1 MTLSHS
7 GVNKDQAGPMTSMT
21 VEAVRL
27 TKHYGGRSAVEDVS
41 FTASQGDIVGL
52 LGPNGAGKTT
62 TIRLLTTVLVPTSG
76 EFSIAG
82 HPSTSPNEIR
92 RCVGVLPES
101 SGYPAHQTGGEYLR
115 FFARLYGLSR
125 SNARSLAAELLATVG
140 LADRAGSPIST
151 YSRGMRQRLGIAR
164 ALVNDPVVVFLDEP
178 TLGLDP
184 AGQAQVLDII
194 RTIAKSRAA
203 TVVLS
208 THLLPEVED
217 VCSKVVILHH
227 GSVAVAGSVGEVIST
242 ALIEQSAELRVPLD
256 MVERARN
263 VLAGFPNLSVDQLAE
278 QPDVLSLSV
287 DGAGTGPGSSE
298 LMNAALAAI
307 TAAGIPVL
315 RFELEGA
322 RLSDAFFKMTSEAV
336 A

>member
-1 MTLSHS
+1 MT
-7 GVNKDQAGPMTSMT
+7 NRT
-21 VEAVRL
+21 VEAVQL
-27 TKHYGGRSAVEDVS
+27 TKHYGARRAVEDVS
-41 FTASQGDIVGL
+41 FTADQGDIIGL

-62 TIRLLTTVLVPTSG
+62 TIRVLTTVLAPSSG

-82 HPSTSPNEIR
+82 HPSTAANEIR
-92 RCVGVLPES
+92 LSVGVLPES
-101 SGYPAHQTGGEYLR
+101 TGYPAHQTGGEYLR

-125 SNARSLAAELLATVG
+125 SRARSLAAELLATVG
-140 LADRAGSPIST
+140 LEERAGSPIST

-164 ALVNDPVVVFLDEP
+164 VLVNDPVVVFLDEP

-194 RTIAKSRAA
+194 RTIAKTRSA

-208 THLLPEVED
+208 THLLPEVEE
-217 VCSKVVILHH
+217 VCSKVVILNH
-227 GSVAVAGSVGEVIST
+227 GRVAVAGSVGEVIST
-242 ALIEQSAELRVPLD
+242 ALIEQSAQLRVPLD
-256 MVERARN
+256 LVERARN
-263 VLAGFPNLSVDQLAE
+263 VLAGFPNLTVDQLAE
-278 QPDVLSLSV
+278 QPDVLRLAV
-287 DGAGTGPGSSE
+287 DGAGTGAGSSDI
-298 LMNAALAAI
+298 MNAALAAT

-322 RLSDAFFKMTSEAV
+322 RLSDAFFKMTSRAV

>member
-1 MTLSHS
+1 
-7 GVNKDQAGPMTSMT
+7 MTSMT

-27 TKHYGGRSAVEDVS
+27 TKHYGARSAVEDVS
-41 FTASQGDIVGL
+41 FTAFQGEIVGL

-62 TIRLLTTVLVPTSG
+62 TIRLLTTVLPPTSG

-82 HPSTSPNEIR
+82 HGSTSATEIR
-92 RCVGVLPES
+92 RCIGVLSES

-115 FFARLYGLSR
+115 FFARLFGLSR
-125 SNARSLAAELLATVG
+125 SIAQSRAVELLAIVG
-140 LADRAGSPIST
+140 LEERADSPIST

-194 RTIAKSRAA
+194 RTIAKSRDA

-208 THLLPEVED
+208 THVLPEVED
-217 VCSKVVILHH
+217 VCSKVVILNH
-227 GSVAVAGSVGEVIST
+227 GRVAISGSVGEVINK
-242 ALIEQSAELRVPLD
+242 ALINQSAQLRVPLD
-256 MVERARN
+256 LVERARN
-263 VLAGFPNLSVDQLAE
+263 VLAGFTDLTVDQLAE
-278 QPDVLSLSV
+278 QPDVLSLAV
-287 DGAGTGPGSSE
+287 DRPGSATDVGSSDA
-298 LMNAALAAI
+298 MNAALAAI

-315 RFELEGA
+315 SFELEGA
-322 RLSDAFFKMTSEAV
+322 RLSDAFLKMTSEAS

>member
-1 MTLSHS
+1 
-7 GVNKDQAGPMTSMT
+7 MTSMT

-27 TKHYGGRSAVEDVS
+27 TKRYGERSAVEDVS
-41 FTASQGDIVGL
+41 FMASQGEIVGL

-62 TIRLLTTVLVPTSG
+62 TIRLLTTVLSPTSG

-82 HPSTSPNEIR
+82 HPSTAAGEIR
-92 RCVGVLPES
+92 RSVGVLPES

-115 FFARLYGLSR
+115 FFARLYGLDR
-125 SNARSLAAELLATVG
+125 SAARAIAAELLMAVG
-140 LADRAGSPIST
+140 LEDRADSPIAS

-164 ALVNDPVVVFLDEP
+164 ALINDPVVVFLDEP

-184 AGQAQVLDII
+184 AGQAQVLEII
-194 RTIAKSRAA
+194 RGIAKRRAA

-208 THLLPEVED
+208 THLLPEVEE
-217 VCSKVVILHH
+217 VCSKVVILNH
-227 GSVAVAGSVGEVIST
+227 GRVVASGSVGEVIST
-242 ALIEQSAELRVPLD
+242 ALIKQSAQLRVPLEL
-256 MVERARN
+256 VERARN
-263 VLAGFPNLSVDQLAE
+263 VLAGFPDLNVEQLME
-278 QPDVLSLSV
+278 QPDVLTLAV
-287 DGAGTGPGSSE
+287 DTQGRAAGSASSDM
-298 LMNAALAAI
+298 MNAALAAI

-322 RLSDAFFKMTSEAV
+322 RLSDAFLKMTSEAV

>member
-1 MTLSHS
+1 
-7 GVNKDQAGPMTSMT
+7 MTSMT

-27 TKHYGGRSAVEDVS
+27 TKRYGGRSAVEDVS
-41 FTASQGDIVGL
+41 FTASQGEIVGL

-62 TIRLLTTVLVPTSG
+62 TIRLLTTVLSPTSG

-82 HPSTSPNEIR
+82 HPSTAAGEIR
-92 RCVGVLPES
+92 RSVGVLPES

-115 FFARLYGLSR
+115 FFARLYGLDR
-125 SNARSLAAELLATVG
+125 SAARAIAAELLTAVG
-140 LADRAGSPIST
+140 LEDRADSPIAS

-164 ALVNDPVVVFLDEP
+164 ALINDPVVVFLDEP

-184 AGQAQVLDII
+184 AGQAQVLEII
-194 RTIAKSRAA
+194 RGIAKRRAA

-208 THLLPEVED
+208 THLLPEVEE
-217 VCSKVVILHH
+217 VCSKVVILNH
-227 GSVAVAGSVGEVIST
+227 GRVVASGSVGEVIST
-242 ALIEQSAELRVPLD
+242 ALIKQSAQLRVHLEL
-256 MVERARN
+256 VERARN
-263 VLAGFPNLSVDQLAE
+263 VLAGFPDLNVEQHMD
-278 QPDVLSLSV
+278 QPDVLTLAV
-287 DGAGTGPGSSE
+287 DTQGRAAGSASSDM
-298 LMNAALAAI
+298 MNAALAAI

-322 RLSDAFFKMTSEAV
+322 RLSDAFLKMTSEAV

>member
-1 MTLSHS
+1 
-7 GVNKDQAGPMTSMT
+7 MTSMT

-27 TKHYGGRSAVEDVS
+27 TKRYGGRSAVEDVS
-41 FTASQGDIVGL
+41 FTASQGEIVGL

-62 TIRLLTTVLVPTSG
+62 TIRLLTTVLSPTSG

-82 HPSTSPNEIR
+82 HPSTAAGEIR
-92 RCVGVLPES
+92 RSVGVLPES

-115 FFARLYGLSR
+115 FFARLYGLDR
-125 SNARSLAAELLATVG
+125 SAARAIAAELLTAVG
-140 LADRAGSPIST
+140 LEDRADSPIAS

-164 ALVNDPVVVFLDEP
+164 ALINDPVVVFLDEP

-184 AGQAQVLDII
+184 AGQAQVLEII
-194 RTIAKSRAA
+194 RGIAKRRAA

-208 THLLPEVED
+208 THLLPEVEE
-217 VCSKVVILHH
+217 VCSKVVILNH
-227 GSVAVAGSVGEVIST
+227 GRVVASGSVGEVIST
-242 ALIEQSAELRVPLD
+242 ALIKQSAQLRVPLEL
-256 MVERARN
+256 VERARN
-263 VLAGFPNLSVDQLAE
+263 VLAGFPDLNVEQHMD
-278 QPDVLSLSV
+278 QPDVLTLAV
-287 DGAGTGPGSSE
+287 DTQGRAAGSASSDM
-298 LMNAALAAI
+298 MNAALAAI

-322 RLSDAFFKMTSEAV
+322 RLSDAFLKMTSEAV

>member
-1 MTLSHS
+1 
-7 GVNKDQAGPMTSMT
+7 MTSMT

-27 TKHYGGRSAVEDVS
+27 TKRYGGRSAVEGVS
-41 FTASQGDIVGL
+41 FTASQGEIVGL

-62 TIRLLTTVLVPTSG
+62 TIRLLTTVLSPTSG

-82 HPSTSPNEIR
+82 HPSTAAGEIR
-92 RCVGVLPES
+92 RSVGVLPES

-115 FFARLYGLSR
+115 FFARLYGLDR
-125 SNARSLAAELLATVG
+125 SAARAIAAELLTAVG
-140 LADRAGSPIST
+140 LEDRADSPIAS

-164 ALVNDPVVVFLDEP
+164 ALINDPVVVFLDEP

-184 AGQAQVLDII
+184 AGQAQVLEII
-194 RTIAKSRAA
+194 RGIAKRRAA

-208 THLLPEVED
+208 THLLPEVEE
-217 VCSKVVILHH
+217 VCSKVVILNH
-227 GSVAVAGSVGEVIST
+227 GRVVASGSVGEVIST
-242 ALIEQSAELRVPLD
+242 ALIKQSAQLRVPLEL
-256 MVERARN
+256 VERARN
-263 VLAGFPNLSVDQLAE
+263 VLAGFPDLNVEQLME
-278 QPDVLSLSV
+278 QPDVLTLAV
-287 DGAGTGPGSSE
+287 DTQGRAAGSASSDM
-298 LMNAALAAI
+298 MNAALAAI

-322 RLSDAFFKMTSEAV
+322 RLSDAFLKMTSEAV